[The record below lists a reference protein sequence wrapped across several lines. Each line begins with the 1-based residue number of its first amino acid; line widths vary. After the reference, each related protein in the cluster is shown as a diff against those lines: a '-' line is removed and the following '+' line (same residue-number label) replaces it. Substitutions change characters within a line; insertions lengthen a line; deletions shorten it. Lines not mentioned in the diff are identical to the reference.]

1 MVPVG
6 DILILDSTNKGAC
19 SWVLMGVWRN
29 GLEGVK
35 RERMIRRVD
44 VRREKTRGRN
54 QFLFFCC
61 ALVVLPSISAVQEIF
76 REKKEK
82 RESAMKWVDERERVS
97 RVLAEDMERC
107 GGAVVYHR
115 STSLSIKRK
124 KGKKNLVMGTNL

>member
-19 SWVLMGVWRN
+19 FGVLMGVWRN

-44 VRREKTRGRN
+44 VRREKARGRN

-61 ALVVLPSISAVQEIF
+61 ALVVLPSISAVQETF
-76 REKKEK
+76 RE
-82 RESAMKWVDERERVS
+82 RESARKWVDEREGFKSGGGGNGMVRWCTTG
-97 RVLAEDMERC
+97 VLEFFFLIRPE
-107 GGAVVYHR
+107 Y
-115 STSLSIKRK
+115 
-124 KGKKNLVMGTNL
+124 